1 LKKVY
6 QSHWISLR
14 KSLSTIYDKNQ
25 MIPFSDPSASYQAHK
40 ERIDEAI
47 QRVLDSGWFVL
58 GKEVENFEKEFA
70 AFHGQDLHAVGVAN
84 GTDAIALCLRG
95 LGLGS
100 GDEVITPSHTAV
112 ATVAG
117 IEQAGCTPVFA
128 DIGPNTRCI
137 DPKSVRE
144 RVGASTRAIMPV
156 HIYGQPAEMDRILE
170 ITQDYNLALI
180 EDCSQAHGAE
190 IDGQKVGTFADVSA
204 YSCYPTKNLGGTG
217 DGGVILCRS
226 KEFAEKIKSLRQ
238 YGWNEA
244 RESIIQG
251 FNSRLDE
258 IQAAILRVKLQHLAD
273 DNAKRR
279 EIALRYNAAFKDL
292 PLILPAL
299 AETQLHAMHLYVIE
313 CDRRNELMEYLRS
326 HQIGSS
332 LHYPLA
338 VHQHAAYAN
347 RIRGWENL
355 PVTNQ
360 FYQRNL
366 TLPMFPELSNDEVEY
381 IISTVQNWF
390 KEKN

>member
-1 LKKVY
+1 
-6 QSHWISLR
+6 
-14 KSLSTIYDKNQ
+14 
-25 MIPFSDPSASYQAHK
+25 MIPFGDPSASYQAHK
-40 ERIDEAI
+40 SEINKAI
-47 QRVLDSGWFVL
+47 RRVLDSGWYVL
-58 GKEVENFEKEFA
+58 GTEVDAFEKEFA
-70 AFHGQDLHAVGVAN
+70 AFHEEDFHGVGVAN
-84 GTDAIALCLRG
+84 GTDAVAMCLRA
-95 LGLGS
+95 LGLGI
-100 GDEVITPSHTAV
+100 GDEIITPSHTAV

-117 IEQAGCTPVFA
+117 IEQAGCTPVFT
-128 DIGPNTRCI
+128 DIDPNTRCI
-137 DPKSVRE
+137 SPDSIKE
-144 RVGASTRAIMPV
+144 NLGDNTRAIMPV
-156 HIYGQPAEMDRILE
+156 HIYGQPAEMHRILE
-170 ITQDYNLALI
+170 IAQAHDLTVV

-190 IDGQKVGTFADVSA
+190 INGQKVGTFADISA

-244 RESIIQG
+244 RESIIPG

-258 IQAAILRVKLQHLAD
+258 LQAAILRVKLQHLAN

-279 EIALRYNAAFKDL
+279 TIALRYNEAFEGL
-292 PLILPAL
+292 PIILPAL
-299 AETQLHAMHLYVIE
+299 AETEIHAMHLYVIE
-313 CDRRNELMEYLRS
+313 YDRRDELMEYLRS
-326 HQIGSS
+326 HQIGAS

-355 PVTNQ
+355 PVTDQ

-366 TLPMFPELSNDEVEY
+366 TLPMYPELSNDAVEH

-390 KEKN
+390 REKN

>member
-1 LKKVY
+1 
-6 QSHWISLR
+6 
-14 KSLSTIYDKNQ
+14 
-25 MIPFSDPSASYQAHK
+25 MIPFSDPSASYRAHK
-40 ERIDEAI
+40 KEIDEAI

-58 GKEVENFEKEFA
+58 GKEVESFEKEFA
-70 AFHGQDLHAVGVAN
+70 AFHGEVFHAIGVAN

-95 LGLGS
+95 LGLGM
-100 GDEVITPSHTAV
+100 GDEVITSSHTAV

-128 DIGPNTRCI
+128 DINPHTRCI
-137 DPKSVRE
+137 DANSVRE
-144 RVGASTRAIMPV
+144 RLGSSTRAIMPV
-156 HIYGQPAEMDRILE
+156 HIYGQPAEMHRLLE
-170 ITQDYNLALI
+170 IAKVHNLALV

-190 IDGQKVGTFADVSA
+190 IDGQKVGTFADISA
-204 YSCYPTKNLGGTG
+204 YSCYPTKNLGGMG

-244 RESIIQG
+244 RESMIPG

-258 IQAAILRVKLQHLAD
+258 LQAAILRVKLQHLRN
-273 DNAKRR
+273 DNGKRR
-279 EIALRYNAAFKDL
+279 AIGLRYNQAFQDL
-292 PLILPAL
+292 PITLPAFSL
-299 AETQLHAMHLYVIE
+299 NELHAMHLYVIE
-313 CDRRNELMEYLRS
+313 CDRRNELMEHLRS
-326 HQIGSS
+326 HQIGAN

-347 RIRGWENL
+347 RIRGWESL

-366 TLPMFPELSNDEVEY
+366 TLPMYPELTEDSIER
-381 IISTVQNWF
+381 IISGVRGF
-390 KEKN
+390 F

>member
-1 LKKVY
+1 
-6 QSHWISLR
+6 
-14 KSLSTIYDKNQ
+14 
-25 MIPFSDPSASYQAHK
+25 MIPFSDPSASCQVHK
-40 ERIDEAI
+40 KEIDEAI

-58 GKEVENFEKEFA
+58 GKEVEVFEKEFA
-70 AFHGQDLHAVGVAN
+70 AFHGENFHALGVAN

-95 LGLGS
+95 LGLGT

-128 DIGPNTRCI
+128 DIDPNTRCI
-137 DPKSVRE
+137 DPNSVRE
-144 RVGASTRAIMPV
+144 RVGSSTRAIMPV
-156 HIYGQPAEMDRILE
+156 HIYGQPAEMHRILE
-170 ITQDYNLALI
+170 IAQAYNLAVV
-180 EDCSQAHGAE
+180 EDCSQSHGAE
-190 IDGQKVGTFADVSA
+190 INGQKVGTFADISA

-226 KEFAEKIKSLRQ
+226 EEFAEKIKSLRQ
-238 YGWNEA
+238 YGWNEE
-244 RESIIQG
+244 RESIIPG

-258 IQAAILRVKLQHLAD
+258 LQAAILRVKLQHLSD

-292 PLILPAL
+292 PVTLPTL
-299 AETQLHAMHLYVIE
+299 SETQLHAMHLYVIE
-313 CDRRNELMEYLRS
+313 CDQRNELMEFLRS
-326 HQIGSS
+326 HQIGAS

-338 VHQHAAYAN
+338 VHQHAAYAH
-347 RIRGWENL
+347 RIRGWNNL
-355 PVTNQ
+355 PVTDQ

-366 TLPMFPELSNDEVEY
+366 TLPMYPELSNDAVEH

-390 KEKN
+390 MENN

>member
-1 LKKVY
+1 
-6 QSHWISLR
+6 
-14 KSLSTIYDKNQ
+14 
-25 MIPFSDPSASYQAHK
+25 MIPFGDPSASYQAHK
-40 ERIDEAI
+40 SEIDQAI
-47 QRVLDSGWFVL
+47 KRVLDSGWYVL
-58 GKEVENFEKEFA
+58 GREVDAFEEEFA
-70 AFHGQDLHAVGVAN
+70 SFHGKDFHAVGVAN
-84 GTDAIALCLRG
+84 GTDAVALCLRG
-95 LGLGS
+95 LGLGI

-128 DIGPNTRCI
+128 DIDPNTRCI
-137 DPKSVRE
+137 DPNSIDD
-144 RVGASTRAIMPV
+144 RVNSNTRAVMPV
-156 HIYGQPAEMDRILE
+156 HIYGQPAEMHRILE
-170 ITQDYNLALI
+170 IAKAHNLAVV

-190 IDGQKVGTFADVSA
+190 INGQKVGTFADISA

-226 KEFAEKIKSLRQ
+226 QEFSEKIKSLRQ

-244 RESIIQG
+244 RESITRG

-258 IQAAILRVKLQHLAD
+258 LQAAILRVKLHHLAD

-279 EIALRYNAAFKDL
+279 AIALRYNQAFQDL
-292 PLILPAL
+292 PITLPAL
-299 AETQLHAMHLYVIE
+299 SENELHAMHLYVIE
-313 CDRRNELMEYLRS
+313 YDRRNELMEHLRS
-326 HQIGSS
+326 HQIGAS

-338 VHQHAAYAN
+338 VHQHAAYAK

-355 PVTNQ
+355 PVTDR

-366 TLPMFPELSNDEVEY
+366 TLPMYPELSNDTVEY

-390 KEKN
+390 REKN